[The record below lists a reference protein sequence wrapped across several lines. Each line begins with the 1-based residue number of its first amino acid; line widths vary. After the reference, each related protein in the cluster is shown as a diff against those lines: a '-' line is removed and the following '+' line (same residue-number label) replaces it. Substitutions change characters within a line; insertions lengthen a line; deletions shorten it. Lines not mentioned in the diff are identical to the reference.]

1 MDPGREGF
9 IGLWSLDPAVTFL
22 NHGSYGACPIKILE
36 AQDRYRRQLET
47 EPVQFFLRKQEP
59 AMDRARRELAT
70 FVGADPDDVVFV
82 HNATSGVNSV
92 LRSLILEPGQELL
105 ATNHGYAACR
115 NSLEWTAARW
125 GARVTVAEVPFPIGS
140 PEMVLEAVLGKV
152 SSRTKLALLD
162 HVTSPTGLVFPI
174 ARLVAELE
182 RRGVETLVDGAHA
195 PGMVPLDLRQ
205 IGAAYYTGNCHKWVC
220 APKGAAFLHVRRDK
234 QSAIVPL
241 TISHGASS
249 RRTDRSSFRLQFD
262 INATDDPTAYLC
274 AADAIRYLG
283 GLLPGGWKELMDR
296 NHQMAVAARMR
307 LCAKLGIQPPA
318 PDEMLGSMAAI
329 PLKES
334 SNAAPVYSSEMDP
347 LQERLFDSFKIEVPV
362 WAWPAAPKRLFR
374 VSAHLYNRLGQ
385 YDYLADALAQCEEAP
400 QA

>member
-1 MDPGREGF
+1 MGTSPEDF
-9 IGLWSLDPAVTFL
+9 IALWSLDPAVSFL

-36 AQDRYRRQLET
+36 AQDGYRHQLEA
-47 EPVQFFLRKQEP
+47 EPVRFFLREHEA
-59 AMDRARRELAT
+59 AMDRARRELAG

-82 HNATSGVNSV
+82 HNATSGVNTV
-92 LRSLILEPGQELL
+92 LRSLTFERGQELL
-105 ATNHGYAACR
+105 TTTHAYAACR
-115 NSLEWTAARW
+115 NSLEWTAARC
-125 GARVTVAEVPFPIGS
+125 GAKVTIAEVPFPISS
-140 PEMVLEAVLGKV
+140 PELVLEAVLCRV

-195 PGMVPLDLRQ
+195 PGMVPLDLRG
-205 IGAAYYTGNCHKWVC
+205 IGAAYYAGNFHKWVC
-220 APKGAAFLHVRRDK
+220 APKGAAFLHVRRER

-249 RRTDRSSFRLQFD
+249 HRTDRSPFRLQFD

-296 NHQMAVAARMR
+296 NRRLALAARTR
-307 LCAKLGIQPPA
+307 LCTRLGIEPPA

-329 PLKES
+329 PLRES
-334 SNAAPVYSSEMDP
+334 SDAAPVYSAAIDP
-347 LQERLFDSFKIEVPV
+347 LQERLFQSFKIEVPV

-374 VSAHLYNRLGQ
+374 VSAHLYNRIGQ
-385 YDYLADALAQCEEAP
+385 YDYLADALAQCGEAP